1 MHASPQVESSRPAR
15 CPTPAMAVPERSCCA
30 QVSHGGVDGSSDHR
44 SVPWPDFQRHAPY
57 AWRLLGV
64 AAQAASGDHQQLFPD
79 WAQKILLPA
88 LRER

>member
-1 MHASPQVESSRPAR
+1 M
-15 CPTPAMAVPERSCCA
+15 
-30 QVSHGGVDGSSDHR
+30 DGSSDHH